1 MGTHAGSIS
10 HRVEEGG
17 QKLSLGTQIAT
28 RSSVPCNFRC
38 PRCGVLV
45 HHNLRIIH
53 STVGD
58 IEHVVDIMAK
68 VFGMEVLGDD
78 RAPPHIH
85 QTSCKLSPPLLHYQN
100 FLKKGGGEK
109 VIHTKV
115 TNLVNYATKTGT
127 NLVNYATRTGTN
139 LVNYATRTGT
149 NLVNYATRTG
159 KNLVNYGH
167 KDRNS
172 RIHNL

>member
-85 QTSCKLSPPLLHYQN
+85 QTSCKLSSTLALSK
-100 FLKKGGGEK
+100 FKKRGGGEK
-109 VIHTKV
+109 VIHTNHKSSKLCHKDR
-115 TNLVNYATKTGT
+115 NKSSKLCHKDRNKSSKLCHKDR
-127 NLVNYATRTGTN
+127 NKSSKLCHKDRKKSSK
-139 LVNYATRTGT
+139 LC
-149 NLVNYATRTG
+149 
-159 KNLVNYGH
+159 H